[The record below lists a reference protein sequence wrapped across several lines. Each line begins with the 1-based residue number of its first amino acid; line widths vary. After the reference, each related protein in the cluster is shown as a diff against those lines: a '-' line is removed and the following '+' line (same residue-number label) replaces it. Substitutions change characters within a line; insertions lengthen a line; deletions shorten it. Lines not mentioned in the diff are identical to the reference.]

1 MTRRVRL
8 AALCFATLALALGL
22 ASAAQAF
29 VYWGAPGASA
39 IGRANLDGTGLNTSF
54 VSGVSNPYGLAVDA
68 SHIYWADI
76 GNGNIG
82 RANLDGSGANQT
94 FVTGASGPSAVAV
107 DSTYVYWA
115 NSTGHTIG
123 RAPLADPNG
132 LGKDQGFVTT
142 GPSSQPGG
150 LAVNATHIY
159 WSDQSASTIGRT
171 PLADP
176 NGLQKNTSLVTGVN
190 SAAGVAVDA
199 TYLYWVH
206 GIDRIGRA
214 NLDGTL
220 PNTSFISGLTR
231 IPTGLAVDAAYVYWT
246 NTDSS
251 DANLGAIGRAALSG
265 MSPNEIFISPGS
277 RPDGVAVDA
286 GVPPPQSPGAT
297 SPATTIATGQR
308 AAALK
313 KCKKTA
319 KKKDWTKKRL
329 RKCKKKARL
338 LPV

>member
-1 MTRRVRL
+1 MGRNRL
-8 AALCFATLALALGL
+8 AALCFATLALGLGL

-68 SHIYWADI
+68 SHIYWGDI
-76 GNGNIG
+76 DNGNIG
-82 RANLDGSGANQT
+82 RANIDGSGANQT
-94 FVTGASGPSAVAV
+94 FVTGASGPAAVAV
-107 DSTYVYWA
+107 DGTYVYWA

-132 LGKDQGFVTT
+132 LGKDQSFVTT
-142 GPSSQPGG
+142 GASSQPNG

-159 WSDQSASTIGRT
+159 WSDLFAATIGRT

-176 NGLQKNTSLVTGVN
+176 NGPQKNTSLVTGVN
-190 SAAGVAVDA
+190 AAAGVAVDA
-199 TYLYWVH
+199 IYLYWVH
-206 GIDRIGRA
+206 AIDRIGRA
-214 NLDGTL
+214 NLDGTF
-220 PNTSFISGLTR
+220 PSTSFISGLTR
-231 IPTGLAVDAAYVYWT
+231 LPTGLAVDAANVYWS
-246 NTDSS
+246 NS
-251 DANLGAIGRAALSG
+251 DPIDASQGAIGRAELSG
-265 MSPNEIFISPGS
+265 VNLNETFINPGS

-297 SPATTIATGQR
+297 SPTTTIATGLR

-313 KCKKTA
+313 KCKKKFPKGPKRTKCIKKA
-319 KKKDWTKKRL
+319 KK
-329 RKCKKKARL
+329 